1 MCAVPGWQH
10 VRLCTREFFS
20 YYEKIHMK
28 GVSSDFTLPTC
39 CCQWEIITENSIS
52 GQKPAQWME
61 HIPHRQWPK
70 SMNYM
75 YIQCSTKWFIL
86 GQNHPGFSWH
96 IVKCL
101 LCVFPMLLQ
110 CKYQENIVKCARKV
124 PARKWQ
130 CYIFQRFCS
139 LKVNKNTNINCEIK
153 RYGIKI
159 YL

>member
-1 MCAVPGWQH
+1 MRKYIWRGCQVILPYQL
-10 VRLCTREFFS
+10 VVS
-20 YYEKIHMK
+20 NEKL
-28 GVSSDFTLPTC
+28 SQTLLYQGRSQPSEWNTF
-39 CCQWEIITENSIS
+39 
-52 GQKPAQWME
+52 
-61 HIPHRQWPK
+61 HRQWPK

-101 LCVFPMLLQ
+101 ICVFPMLLQ

-139 LKVNKNTNINCEIK
+139 LKVNKNTNIKCEIK

-159 YL
+159 YLKCICHENIVRNEV